1 MDIVVAS
8 RNPGKIAELKRLLEH
23 LSVNVLSLDDFDD
36 IPEIIEDGKTYEENA
51 LKKARVVHQAT
62 GKIVLSDDSGLEV
75 DALRGQPGV
84 RSARFGGD
92 DLTDYERSM
101 KLLDEIKETPEDER
115 GATFQCRLAIV
126 GPNGMEKVVSGS
138 CRGSIIP
145 APQGGSGFGY
155 DPIFLP
161 SEYNHTFAELSP
173 DIKNR
178 ISHRGRALEKAALF
192 LDGYIYSQMQ
202 K

>member
-1 MDIVVAS
+1 MDIIVAS
-8 RNPGKIAELKRLLEH
+8 RNPGKVAELKKLLEH
-23 LSVNVLSLDDFDD
+23 LTVNVLSLDDFDD
-36 IPEIIEDGKTYEENA
+36 IPEVIEDGDTYEANV
-51 LKKARVVHQAT
+51 LKKARAVYEAT
-62 GKIVLSDDSGLEV
+62 GQIVLADDSGLEV
-75 DALRGQPGV
+75 DALRGLPGV
-84 RSARFGGD
+84 RSARFGGE
-92 DLTDYERSM
+92 DLTDYERTM
-101 KLLDEIKETPEDER
+101 KLLDDIKDIPDEER

-138 CRGSIIP
+138 CRGSIIQ
-145 APQGGSGFGY
+145 APRGGSGFGY

-173 DIKNR
+173 EIKNR

>member
-1 MDIVVAS
+1 MDIVLAS
-8 RNPGKIAELKRLLEH
+8 RNPGKVAELKRLLEH
-23 LSVNVLSLDDFDD
+23 LTVNVLSLEDFDD
-36 IPEIIEDGKTYEENA
+36 IPEVIEDGDTYEENA
-51 LKKARVVHQAT
+51 LKKARAVHEIT
-62 GKIVLSDDSGLEV
+62 GKIVLADDSGLEV
-75 DALRGQPGV
+75 DALQGRPGV
-84 RSARFGGD
+84 RSARFGGEG
-92 DLTDYERSM
+92 LTDYERSM
-101 KLLDEIKETPEDER
+101 KLLDGIKEIPDEER

-126 GPNGMEKVVSGS
+126 GSGGLEKVVSGS
-138 CRGSIIP
+138 CRGSIIHTP
-145 APQGGSGFGY
+145 RGGSGFGY

-161 SEYNHTFAELSP
+161 FEYNHTFAELSP